1 MGTKTKTFDMFMN
14 SLKELETNDREI
26 CSWQNNRIGLTF
38 RLALYLD
45 WSFGFK
51 NSEFVTDMC
60 PSISKS
66 KKSINPDIIVH
77 NRKTG
82 KNILTIVCRNDYL
95 SESEQKRLQVLNQ
108 VSKSELTMAISFF
121 PNKNYMLLYRAT
133 EEGIEYYHFDRNTLT
148 SKTVRKKTAPF
159 ETVSDSSQLLL
170 LN

>member
-1 MGTKTKTFDMFMN
+1 MGTKIKTFDMFIN
-14 SLKELETNDREI
+14 SLKDLESKDPEI
-26 CSWQNNRIGLTF
+26 CTWQNNRICLAF

-45 WSFGFK
+45 QIFREK
-51 NSEFVTDMC
+51 NSDYVTDMC
-60 PSISKS
+60 PTLSKS

-82 KNILTIVCRNDYL
+82 KNVLAIVCRNEYL
-95 SESEQKRLQVLNQ
+95 SESEQKRLRVLGQ
-108 VSKSELTMAISFF
+108 ISKAELTMAISFF
-121 PNKNYMLLYRAT
+121 PNKNYMLLYRSA